1 MSDLQHTRALVVV
14 HSHIQQLGNGV
25 VDCSPDVVQIQT
37 SKTIKGTGG
46 ASFTLVPRKNYFN
59 YIFPNDLVNIYF
71 DPGDGV
77 RGFVR
82 TFFGYVDRIDRTIVT
97 NEQGATQTAFVVTC
111 TDFAK
116 AVDKT
121 DIYFNPMLATRA
133 EFQGTDFANGQLGGH
148 ALRTKGITAHGSPAH
163 FVENLLE
170 LLLGFG
176 TQWTL
181 PRSYPTQNFLS
192 QSRAQRR
199 QRLKAQ
205 LPASVVNDVQAL
217 FNANIEDFLTKNSDI
232 DTVLQQKLQSIA
244 TTAGVIGNIP
254 SNYYEQQAKISN
266 ILSALLQLQA
276 YQTVLN
282 ESSKSS
288 AASVYDIIS
297 TSFIESL
304 AIDGFIAS
312 QQVWWTSGT
321 LASIIYGY
329 CNEIVN
335 ELCFDLRP
343 VAGNAADDCFGT
355 TYSTEPDELGY
366 NTNGLPPSMSAG
378 VQAVKYVPAVIMREY
393 PYSVVEGLD
402 LTGYHI
408 DGTVNTNVGFQ
419 PFGPVFAQGVGT
431 EGRKIYNYQTQGV
444 ESLSPEKCFYAPNGA
459 PMKHL
464 DVVVVKDTDIQTEQ
478 IGRSDADI
486 FNFYEMTSTDLL
498 GTNWKWM
505 LNDIMPVMTPIS
517 VLRHGLRLRQMQT
530 RFANYSRDQLCSGS
544 SGIDT
549 AQIRYNLLRWGL
561 MIDHWFQHNVE
572 YLSGTMSLRARPEI
586 RVGYRIDRPERSES
600 YYVDSVNHHW
610 EYPGAMATSVT
621 VSRGQRND
629 PFPAYIPPVM
639 SKVGGLPAGSVN
651 PGELLGAAGSSAV
664 AALGAGI
671 NTTIQ
676 QQLNAAQDASSS
688 PLATQGGG
696 DRGENGR
703 LANFFQVRDTK
714 ATENAVG
721 GSPTHSDQNDVDLP
735 ANIAGPAEFPPPQTA
750 TRYNKT
756 PADQI
761 GDFTIPDT
769 GKKNA

>member
-1 MSDLQHTRALVVV
+1 MSDRQHTRALVVV
-14 HSHIQQLGNGV
+14 HSHVRQVGNGV
-25 VDCSPDVVQIQT
+25 VDCSPDVTQIHT

-71 DPGDGV
+71 DPGDGE

-82 TFFGYVDRIDRTIVT
+82 TFFGYVDRIERTIVT
-97 NEQGATQTAFVVTC
+97 NDQGATSTAFVVTC

-116 AVDKT
+116 AIDKT

-133 EFQGTDFANGQLGGH
+133 EFQGSDFANGQLGGH

-176 TQWTL
+176 AQWTL
-181 PRSYPTQNFLS
+181 PRSYPSQNFLS
-192 QSRAQRR
+192 QSRAERR

-217 FNANIEDFLTKNSDI
+217 FGTSIENFLTANQDI
-232 DTVLQQKLQSIA
+232 DTVLQQKLLSLSPLLLSL
-244 TTAGVIGNIP
+244 P
-254 SNYYEQQAKISN
+254 STYYDQQAKISN

-276 YQTVLN
+276 YQTILN
-282 ESSKSS
+282 ESTGSS

-297 TSFIESL
+297 TAFIESL
-304 AIDGFIAS
+304 AIDGYISS

-343 VAGNAADDCFGT
+343 VAGDADDDCFGT

-366 NTNGLPPSMSAG
+366 NTNGLPPSMPAG

-419 PFGPVFAQGVGT
+419 PFGPIFAQGVGT
-431 EGRKIYNYQTQGV
+431 DGRKIYNYQTQGV
-444 ESLSPEKCFYAPNGA
+444 DSLSPEKCYYAPNGA

-464 DVVVVKDTDIQTEQ
+464 DVVTVKDTDIKAEQ
-478 IGRSDADI
+478 IGRSDADV

-517 VLRHGLRLRQMQT
+517 VMRHGLRLRQLQT

-561 MIDHWFQHNVE
+561 MIDHWYQHNVE
-572 YLSGTMSLRARPEI
+572 YLSGTMQMRARPEI
-586 RVGYRIDRPERSES
+586 RVGYRLDRLERHES
-600 YYVDSVNHHW
+600 YYVESVDHQW
-610 EYPGAMATSVT
+610 EYPGAMATTVA

-629 PFPAYIPPVM
+629 PFPAYIPPIM
-639 SKVGGLPAGSVN
+639 SKVGSLPAGAIDTTTEQALLATALPSGVSQAINAQLQIATDVN
-651 PGELLGAAGSSAV
+651 V
-664 AALGAGI
+664 
-671 NTTIQ
+671 
-676 QQLNAAQDASSS
+676 S
-688 PLATQGGG
+688 PLAVQGGG
-696 DRGENGR
+696 DRGEEGR
-703 LANFFQVRDTK
+703 LADFFQVRDTK
-714 ATENAVG
+714 ATENAIG

-735 ANIAGPAEFPPPQTA
+735 ANISGPAEFPPPQTA
-750 TRYNKT
+750 TRYNKS

-769 GKKNA
+769 GDKNA